1 MLVGS
6 ADALFFSLTLVN
18 RAAQFVPSTPTTRTA
33 TIHQPFINHF
43 ISMPYQIRRIFETNH
58 FLLSKIRSLCPM
70 STHLYPPHTYR
81 MTRIYCFLSPLPKE
95 LDRRYLIC
103 LYCSWKTMNAFQ
115 FLVTGSTDGGTRLF
129 NIKTGKHNF
138 YITYITQGE
147 PCQLC
152 CSAGVWSAIV

>member
-1 MLVGS
+1 MKRLPPTNHVGRVS
-6 ADALFFSLTLVN
+6 RCIDVFSLTPVS

-33 TIHQPFINHF
+33 TIHQPFINHS

-103 LYCSWKTMNAFQ
+103 
-115 FLVTGSTDGGTRLF
+115 FLLF
-129 NIKTGKHNF
+129 MEDNECLPVFGDRFNRWRNSPIQYQNR
-138 YITYITQGE
+138 
-147 PCQLC
+147 
-152 CSAGVWSAIV
+152 